1 VEGLT
6 LTYAM
11 RCEQT
16 RAYEVRIVDAVLDP
30 DIDALGRAVGSRRAL
45 VVATPTVDALYGGSF
60 RRYVRAHSLDA
71 HVVVLELGEMRKT
84 IETVVDLCRRAQRF
98 GLGRGDVF
106 LAFGGGVCSDLVAF
120 AASLV
125 RRGVSYICVPTTL
138 VAQVDAAI
146 GLKGAV
152 NFLGKKSYLGCFFP
166 PESVLV
172 DSAFLGTLPLR
183 EIRCGVAEIVKMALI
198 RDADLFRLLG
208 DQGAALVGSRFQH
221 PADAAQ
227 RTVAR
232 AIELML
238 DELRPNGFED
248 KSLRR
253 LVDFG
258 HTFSPTLEERSGY
271 TLRHGDAVAVD
282 MALTCVLAVEL
293 GLLSGDEW
301 TAIHALYDRLGLPL
315 FSEFCTHDA
324 VASAI
329 ESTTAHRG
337 GSLNLVV
344 PQRIGSATVIGDA
357 CDLPAVALH
366 RALERLR
373 QLAGDPPTAD
383 EVGPASVPE
392 PSLVSVS

>member
-1 VEGLT
+1 
-6 LTYAM
+6 M

-16 RAYEVRIVDAVLDP
+16 RAYEVRVVDGVLDP
-30 DIDALGRAVGSRRAL
+30 DIHALSRAVRSRRAL
-45 VVATPTVDALYGGSF
+45 VVTTPTVDALYGGSF
-60 RRYVRAHSLDA
+60 RRYVSARRLDA
-71 HVVVLELGEMRKT
+71 DVVVLELGETRKT
-84 IETVVDLCRRAQRF
+84 IETVVDLCGRAQRF
-98 GLGRGDVF
+98 GLGRRDVF
-106 LAFGGGVCSDLVAF
+106 IAFGGGVCSDVVAC

-125 RRGVSYICVPTTL
+125 RRGVTYICVPTTL

-152 NFLGKKSYLGCFFP
+152 NFLGKKSYLGCYFP

-172 DSAFLGTLPLR
+172 DSAFLSTLPLR

-198 RDADLFRLLG
+198 RDADLFRLLAAE
-208 DQGAALVGSRFQH
+208 GADLVASRFQH

-227 RTVAR
+227 RTLAR

-238 DELRPNGFED
+238 EELRPNAFED
-248 KSLRR
+248 KGLHR

-258 HTFSPTLEERSGY
+258 HTFSPTLEERSRS

-293 GLLSGDEW
+293 GLLGGHEW
-301 TAIHALYDRLGLPL
+301 RAIQGLYERLGLPL
-315 FSEFCTHDA
+315 FSELCTHDA

-329 ESTTAHRG
+329 EATNARRG
-337 GSLNLVV
+337 GSLNLIL

-357 CDLPAVALH
+357 GDLPLFALH
-366 RALERLR
+366 GALDRLR
-373 QLAGDPPTAD
+373 QLAGDRRRRRPTTLPLAPRARPPTSARR
-383 EVGPASVPE
+383 
-392 PSLVSVS
+392 